1 LRVFVDAFPLSR
13 RCGHEPSGSAG
24 GEEPLLDNDNR
35 YRELAERHHQ
45 LDDRLH
51 ELTDRHYLSTTEQ
64 VEEVTLK
71 KKKLA
76 LKDQME
82 QLARE
87 YAQTHQR
94 AS

>member
-1 LRVFVDAFPLSR
+1 MN
-13 RCGHEPSGSAG
+13 GSETQEAKS
-24 GEEPLLDNDNR
+24 LLLQNSTE
-35 YRELAERHHQ
+35 YRELVQQHHQ

-51 ELTDRHYLSTTEQ
+51 ELTDRHYLSTSEQ

-87 YAQTHQR
+87 YSHAQSN
-94 AS
+94 AF

>member
-1 LRVFVDAFPLSR
+1 MNGAETQEAKSLLLRNST
-13 RCGHEPSGSAG
+13 E
-24 GEEPLLDNDNR
+24 
-35 YRELAERHHQ
+35 YRELVQQHHQ

-51 ELTDRHYLSTTEQ
+51 ELTDRHYLSNSEQ
-64 VEEVTLK
+64 LEEVTLK

-87 YAQTHQR
+87 YAHAHTD

>member
-1 LRVFVDAFPLSR
+1 MNAAEATEVKN
-13 RCGHEPSGSAG
+13 
-24 GEEPLLDNDNR
+24 LLAQRDNT
-35 YRELAERHHQ
+35 YRELAQKHHQ

-51 ELTDRHYLSTTEQ
+51 ELSDRHYLSTSEQ
-64 VEEVTLK
+64 LEEVTLK
-71 KKKLA
+71 KRKLA

-87 YAQTHQR
+87 YSTQHSR